1 MHFSAWEQYSGLDQA
16 GYQLLN
22 RESCSIRLA
31 LRGKRAK
38 QMEDN
43 GKNRVTIS
51 IMGEEYILRGSSST
65 DEMHRIGSYV
75 DHLMRTLAE
84 KNIQMSKHKIA
95 VLAALN
101 LADELFKIKENI
113 NADVDTEEGR
123 ESDHELA

>member
-1 MHFSAWEQYSGLDQA
+1 
-16 GYQLLN
+16 
-22 RESCSIRLA
+22 
-31 LRGKRAK
+31 
-38 QMEDN
+38 MEDN

-75 DHLMRTLAE
+75 DRLMRTLAE

-101 LADELFKIKENI
+101 LADELLKIKENKI
-113 NADVDTEEGR
+113 TESGAAKGR
-123 ESDHELA
+123 ESNHELA

>member
-1 MHFSAWEQYSGLDQA
+1 
-16 GYQLLN
+16 
-22 RESCSIRLA
+22 
-31 LRGKRAK
+31 
-38 QMEDN
+38 MEDN

-75 DHLMRTLAE
+75 DRLMRTLAE

-101 LADELFKIKENI
+101 LADELLKIKENKI
-113 NADVDTEEGR
+113 TESGAEKGR
-123 ESDHELA
+123 ESNHELA